1 MEDRRHMSSLVSI
14 IIPCYNQGQFLAEA
28 IQSAIGQDYGQK
40 EIIVVNDGSTD
51 NTKEVAAKFLHTIKY
66 IEQEN
71 RGLSSARN
79 AAIRIA
85 KGDYMAFLDSDDVL
99 LPGSIARRV
108 EYLENHPDTAMI
120 CSDSIFFN
128 ESGPMGLRS
137 ELADKPKN
145 PENFRWETVDY
156 NATISSAMVRRS
168 CFTKVGFF
176 EESIRTSEDWLMF
189 VKLSLYF
196 NVAYIEEPLIKY
208 RRHGKN
214 LSKVIG
220 LNNVGHRRA
229 IAQLTNAPCFDDYPP
244 HFRAQLLFLRFAST
258 WRFETKQTSIGYFM
272 RAVKIDP
279 SQIGFGVKV
288 VFRGLGNMFRRNFEQ
303 KEKCL

>member
-1 MEDRRHMSSLVSI
+1 MSSSVSI

-28 IQSAIGQDYGQK
+28 IQSTIDQDYQQK

-156 NATISSAMVRRS
+156 NATPSSTIIRRS
-168 CFTKVGFF
+168 CLDKVGLF
-176 EESIRTSEDWLMF
+176 EESIRTAEDWLMF
-189 VKLSLYF
+189 VRLSLHF
-196 NVAYIEEPLIKY
+196 NMAYINEPLIKY
-208 RRHGKN
+208 RLHKNN
-214 LSKVIG
+214 LSKAIG
-220 LNNVGHRRA
+220 LNNVGHRIA
-229 IAQLTNAPCFDDYPP
+229 ISQLINTPYFNDYPK
-244 HFRAQLLFLRFAST
+244 HFRAQLLFLRFASA
-258 WRFETKQTSIGYFM
+258 WRFEPKQVAYNFFL
-272 RAVKIDP
+272 RAVKTDP
-279 SQIGFGVKV
+279 TQISFGLKV
-288 VFRGLGNMFRRNFEQ
+288 IFRGIKNIFRRH
-303 KEKCL
+303 LS

>member
-1 MEDRRHMSSLVSI
+1 VL
-14 IIPCYNQGQFLAEA
+14 N
-28 IQSAIGQDYGQK
+28 QDYEQK
-40 EIIVVNDGSTD
+40 EIIVVNDGATD

-85 KGDYMAFLDSDDVL
+85 KGDYLAFLDSDDVL
-99 LPGSIARRV
+99 LPSSIARRV
-108 EYLENHPDTAMI
+108 EYLENHPDTDMI

-189 VKLSLYF
+189 VRLSLHF
-196 NVAYIEEPLIKY
+196 NMAYINEPLIKY
-208 RRHGKN
+208 RLHKNN
-214 LSKVIG
+214 LSKAIG
-220 LNNVGHRRA
+220 LNNVGHRIA
-229 IAQLTNAPCFDDYPP
+229 ISQLINAPYFNDYPK
-244 HFRAQLLFLRFAST
+244 HFRAQLLLLRFASA
-258 WRFETKQTSIGYFM
+258 WRFEPKQVAYNFFL
-272 RAVKIDP
+272 RAVKTDP
-279 SQIGFGVKV
+279 TQISFGLKV
-288 VFRGLGNMFRRNFEQ
+288 IFRGIKNIFRRH
-303 KEKCL
+303 LLS

>member
-1 MEDRRHMSSLVSI
+1 MSSLVSI

-28 IQSAIGQDYGQK
+28 IQSVLNQDYEQK
-40 EIIVVNDGSTD
+40 EIIVVNDGATD

-85 KGDYMAFLDSDDVL
+85 KGDYIAFLDSDDVL

-189 VKLSLYF
+189 VRLSLHF
-196 NVAYIEEPLIKY
+196 NMAYINEPLIKY
-208 RRHGKN
+208 RLHKNN
-214 LSKVIG
+214 LSKAIG
-220 LNNVGHRRA
+220 LNNVGHRIA
-229 IAQLTNAPCFDDYPP
+229 ISQLVYTPYFNDYPK
-244 HFRAQLLFLRFAST
+244 HFRAQLLFLRFASA
-258 WRFETKQTSIGYFM
+258 WRFEPKQVAYNFFL
-272 RAVKIDP
+272 RAVKTDP
-279 SQIGFGVKV
+279 TQISFGLKV
-288 VFRGLGNMFRRNFEQ
+288 IFRGIKNIFRRH
-303 KEKCL
+303 LS